1 MWLGL
6 ELSQIRVGL
15 EPDYV
20 VKIRAGSDYGLGLG
34 QIIGLGLGLG
44 QIIGLGL
51 GLGIRIRVRVRD

>member
-34 QIIGLGLGLG
+34 QIIGLGLGRLV
-44 QIIGLGL
+44 QKIIDMFAHFLT
-51 GLGIRIRVRVRD
+51 